1 MAGSLGNDLAVLI
14 TEIHAN
20 VSHAESLTAG
30 LSQQQFNWRPEPRIW
45 SIGQNLAHLN
55 TVNSLDVAP
64 LRAAIAAGRARNIT
78 GDGPF
83 AYGFLSRKF
92 VASLEPLGTSPT
104 AARKFKAPKQYEPP
118 LENNVNETLAEY
130 RRISGEIRE
139 LMYSAAG
146 LHLARVKTSLPALPP
161 WLRAIYKM
169 PLGAR
174 FAVLAA
180 HDRRH
185 LSRAEQIR
193 YREDFPA

>member
-1 MAGSLGNDLAVLI
+1 MAGSLDHDLAVLI

-30 LSQQQFNWRPEPRIW
+30 LSHQQFNWRPEPRVW
-45 SIGQNLAHLN
+45 SVGQNLAHLN

-64 LRAAIAAGRARNIT
+64 LRVAIESGQTRNIT
-78 GDGPF
+78 GEGPF
-83 AYGFLSRKF
+83 VYGFLSRKF
-92 VASLEPLGTSPT
+92 VASLEPLGASQA

-130 RRISGEIRE
+130 RRISGELRE

-146 LHLARVKTSLPALPP
+146 LHLVRVKTRLPALPR
-161 WLRAIYKM
+161 WLRPIYKI

-185 LSRAEQIR
+185 LSQAEQIR